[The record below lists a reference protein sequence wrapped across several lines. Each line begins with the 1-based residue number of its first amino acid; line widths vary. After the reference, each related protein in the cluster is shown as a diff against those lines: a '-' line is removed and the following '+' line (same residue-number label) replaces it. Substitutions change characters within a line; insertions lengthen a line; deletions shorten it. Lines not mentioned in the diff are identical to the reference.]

1 MMVKLWMRNFAQQ
14 NLNRFPPAN
23 GGYAGVRPTFKSC
36 APTKPCP
43 QEKSPQVTAVLRC
56 GKPRRRNA
64 PILHFQL
71 RSATLHRSSPATG
84 LHLSHSVMSNWEME
98 GNYPEE

>member
-1 MMVKLWMRNFAQQ
+1 MGVKLWMRNFAQQ

-64 PILHFQL
+64 PILHASTPLSDASPFIFGC
-71 RSATLHRSSPATG
+71 SANKESFFL
-84 LHLSHSVMSNWEME
+84 LVLFNML
-98 GNYPEE
+98 

>member
-1 MMVKLWMRNFAQQ
+1 MGVKLWMRNFAQQ

-64 PILHFQL
+64 PIQL
-71 RSATLHRSSPATG
+71 A
-84 LHLSHSVMSNWEME
+84 
-98 GNYPEE
+98 

>member
-1 MMVKLWMRNFAQQ
+1 MGVKLWMRNFAQQ

-43 QEKSPQVTAVLRC
+43 QEKSPQITAVLRR
-56 GKPRRRNA
+56 GKPHR
-64 PILHFQL
+64 
-71 RSATLHRSSPATG
+71 RSAAHVPWCTPPLNGIRTKKTACRLQTAEPFGGA
-84 LHLSHSVMSNWEME
+84 E
-98 GNYPEE
+98 

>member
-1 MMVKLWMRNFAQQ
+1 MGVKLWMRNFAQQ

-71 RSATLHRSSPATG
+71 RSETLQPFIFGCSANKESFF
-84 LHLSHSVMSNWEME
+84 LLVLFNML
-98 GNYPEE
+98 

>member
-36 APTKPCP
+36 APTKP
-43 QEKSPQVTAVLRC
+43 A
-56 GKPRRRNA
+56 RRRRARKLPLFSGVGSLAGGTHRFCTFNSGQRRFTV
-64 PILHFQL
+64 HFWLFCQ
-71 RSATLHRSSPATG
+71 
-84 LHLSHSVMSNWEME
+84 
-98 GNYPEE
+98 